1 MNRKLTTKTDLAK
14 RAKDLGSAAVLVSIV
29 FAIVLWVGADNETAA
44 LRLEEGDR

>member
-14 RAKDLGSAAVLVSIV
+14 RAKDLGSATVLVSIV

-44 LRLEEGDR
+44 LRLEEDDR

>member
-14 RAKDLGSAAVLVSIV
+14 RGKDLGSAAVWGSIV

-44 LRLEEGDR
+44 LRLEESDR